1 MKPHTLAILAAAV
14 MVAAAAAP
22 SPAAIQAAIAQ
33 RGAKAVVA
41 DLRQQGEWQ
50 AVSHNIATGSPAWL
64 ALAPQLA
71 PGVDA
76 GPSEELGIDLATALP
91 KNPTGVLQV
100 AVEHNYTDGGPIGI
114 GRVCSAPFIEPTGQQ
129 GYLTRAIRA
138 VGQVTDP
145 AVTSKKLTC
154 LATLSRVEAWR
165 H

>member
-1 MKPHTLAILAAAV
+1 VNPTRLAILSATLIL
-14 MVAAAAAP
+14 AAAAAP
-22 SPAAIQAAIAQ
+22 SPAAIQVTIAQ

-41 DLRQQGEWQ
+41 ELLQRGQWET
-50 AVSHNIATGSPAWL
+50 VSTNIATGSPAWL

-76 GPSEELGIDLATALP
+76 GPSEELGIDLAYALP
-91 KNPTGVLQV
+91 KNPTGVLHV
-100 AVEHNYTDGGPIGI
+100 AIEHNYTDGGPIGI
-114 GRVCSAPFIEPTGQQ
+114 GRVCSAPFIEPTSLQ
-129 GYLTRAIRA
+129 GYLTQAIRA

-154 LATLSRVEAWR
+154 LATLSRVEAGR